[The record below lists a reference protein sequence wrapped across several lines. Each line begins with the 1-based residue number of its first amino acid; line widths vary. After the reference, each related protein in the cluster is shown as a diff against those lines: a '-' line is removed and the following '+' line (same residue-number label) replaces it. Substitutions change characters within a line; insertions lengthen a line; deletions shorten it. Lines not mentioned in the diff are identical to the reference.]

1 MDELRAELLAAFET
15 ELADH
20 LAAIRAALPAAE
32 AGREVDLR
40 ELSRRAHS
48 LKGAARAVDQPHTE
62 ALAHDAEALLL
73 GVEAGERSLDAVAVG
88 ELRRL
93 IDAIEAAAAP
103 VASPSAE
110 PQAERAS
117 DDRLRVGGQ
126 HVERIARAVHE
137 LSSQAQDAAA
147 IGEALAAL
155 EAELSLLGDAAD
167 RSGADDVAR
176 RLVRATADVQ
186 RLRRTHDRQRSQ
198 SERTLGELERDAERI
213 LLVPVETLFE
223 GYAPMVREL
232 AASQGKAA
240 ALHLDASTGECDRR
254 VLQSLREPMLHMLRN
269 AISHGIEAPADRRR
283 AGKAEEG
290 EVTITATLDAGWLTL
305 IVADDGRGLD
315 LGRIEARARA
325 AGLIEAGAP
334 VPPRDRLCNLVFK
347 QGFSTAREVDAISG
361 RGIGLAVVAEA
372 ARRLHGRVA
381 IATRAAGGTEIRLA
395 VPSSL
400 TRQAVLLVEAGGERY
415 GIPAAAVAELARA
428 RPDQV
433 DRSGGGERVT
443 IGGRSVP
450 LRSLA
455 SLIGAEPGVPAGSHH
470 AVLVLEGE
478 GEEIGLVVDALDEVR
493 SLVVGDPVAIAA
505 DLPLVY
511 GTALI
516 DGGVAL
522 VLSPAALMA
531 QARGSAG
538 GAAFAQGKAAAAAV
552 ERRTVLVVD
561 DSITT
566 RTLERSILE
575 AQGYTVLVSVD
586 GLAGLERLRSG
597 LDRIDL
603 VVADVEMPRMDGFTL
618 LQAIRNDPGL
628 SALPVVMMTSRNN
641 PDDIQR
647 GLDLGA
653 NAYVTKQEFDQG
665 QLIAIVRQ
673 LI

>member
-1 MDELRAELLAAFET
+1 MDDLRAELLAAFEA

-20 LAAIRAALPAAE
+20 LAAIRAALPAAD

-73 GVEAGERSLDAVAVG
+73 AVEAGERELDAEAVG

-93 IDAIEAAAAP
+93 TDAIEAAATPAAP
-103 VASPSAE
+103 PSAE
-110 PQAERAS
+110 PQPERAS

-126 HVERIARAVHE
+126 HVERIARSIHE

-155 EAELSLLGDAAD
+155 ETELSLLGDTAD
-167 RSGADDVAR
+167 KSGAEDVAR

-186 RLRRTHDRQRSQ
+186 RLRRTHDRQRNQ
-198 SERTLGELERDAERI
+198 TERTLGELERDAERI
-213 LLVPVETLFE
+213 LLVPVATLFD

-232 AASQGKAA
+232 AASQDKAA
-240 ALHLDASTGECDRR
+240 ALHVDASAGECDRR
-254 VLQSLREPMLHMLRN
+254 VLQSLREPLLHMLRN
-269 AISHGIEAPADRRR
+269 AVGHGIEVPAERRR
-283 AGKAEEG
+283 AGKPDEG
-290 EVTITATLDAGWLTL
+290 EVTITATLDTGWLTL

-315 LGRIEARARA
+315 LGRIEARARSV
-325 AGLIEAGAP
+325 GLIEADARP
-334 VPPRDRLCNLVFK
+334 PPRERLCHLVFE
-347 QGFSTAREVDAISG
+347 QGFSTAQEVDAISG

-381 IATRAAGGTEIRLA
+381 VTARAGGGTEIRLS

-400 TRQAVLLVEAGGERY
+400 TRQAILLVEAGGERY
-415 GIPAAAVAELARA
+415 GIPAEAVAELARA
-428 RPDQV
+428 LPDQV
-433 DRSGGGERVT
+433 DRSGGGERLTVA
-443 IGGRSVP
+443 GRSVP

-455 SLIGAEPGVPAGSHH
+455 TLVGATPGAIAGTHH
-470 AVLVLEGE
+470 SVLVLDSD
-478 GEEIGLVVDALDEVR
+478 GEELGLVVDVLEEVR

-505 DLPLVY
+505 DSPLVY
-511 GTALI
+511 GTALVH
-516 DGGVAL
+516 GGVAL
-522 VLSPAALMA
+522 VLSPAALLA
-531 QARGSAG
+531 QARGSVG
-538 GAAFAQGKAAAAAV
+538 GAALAQGTAAAAPI
-552 ERRTVLVVD
+552 ERKTVLVVD

-575 AQGYTVLVSVD
+575 AQGYAVLVSVD
-586 GLAGLERLRSG
+586 GLAALERLRSG
-597 LDRIDL
+597 AERIDL
-603 VVADVEMPRMDGFTL
+603 VVADVEMPRMDGFGL

-628 SALPVVMMTSRNN
+628 SALPVVMMTSRNS

-665 QLIAIVRQ
+665 HLIAIVQQ
-673 LI
+673 LV